1 MNTAHCLVIVL
12 HLLQLLN
19 LKFNSIEVFETS
31 KRVACQHDVI
41 IERACQ
47 HDVPQTFDMM
57 LSLKGPANMQ
67 R

>member
-1 MNTAHCLVIVL
+1 MNTPHCLVIVL

-19 LKFNSIEVFETS
+19 LKFNSVEVFETS
-31 KRVACQHDVI
+31 KRV
-41 IERACQ
+41 ACQ